1 MHQAFFFIPVVPFVS
16 GFYLYFP
23 VDCVFRFGLANL
35 TICVFY
41 MKDQLY
47 MFYLLYTI
55 SIKVP
60 RPSSSQRN
68 LLESLAKNPDEMNHL
83 FLFIIDFLL
92 CWAKIHIFFPF
103 MWWEIFL
110 VFSQFCLSFILDHQ
124 IICFNYLY
132 YNIISAALFFSFLIL
147 NELKMS
153 KF

>member
-92 CWAKIHIFFPF
+92 CWDQNTYFFSLSCGGKSF
-103 MWWEIFL
+103 WYSRSFVFL
-110 VFSQFCLSFILDHQ
+110 
-124 IICFNYLY
+124 
-132 YNIISAALFFSFLIL
+132 SFLIIRSFAL
-147 NELKMS
+147 ITCTIILS
-153 KF
+153 LRLYFFHF